1 MLKGYDYKGNS
12 MPDFQQQTQ
21 KKETIDPRVTTLKLK
36 SGEEDTEIGRV
47 TRKTDRQKENTIYII
62 YSI

>member
-1 MLKGYDYKGNS
+1 

-21 KKETIDPRVTTLKLK
+21 KKETIDPRVMTLKLK